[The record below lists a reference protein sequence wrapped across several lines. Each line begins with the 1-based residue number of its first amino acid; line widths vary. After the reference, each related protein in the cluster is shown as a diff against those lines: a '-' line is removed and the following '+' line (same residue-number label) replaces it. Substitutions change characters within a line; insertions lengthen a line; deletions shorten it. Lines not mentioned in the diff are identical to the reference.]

1 MVWQK
6 LNTIQ
11 CNASFASEFEIYQS
25 SFSLDNWTGSTG
37 QHVRQS
43 CFGHIFADNI
53 GDVDDDDIDN
63 DGDGDNAE
71 NSGSGSDGDG
81 DNICGGK

>member
-1 MVWQK
+1 M
-6 LNTIQ
+6 
-11 CNASFASEFEIYQS
+11 
-25 SFSLDNWTGSTG
+25 DNWTVSTAG
-37 QHVRQS
+37 QYVRQS

-53 GDVDDDDIDN
+53 GDVDDIVDDDADDDIDN

-71 NSGSGSDGDG
+71 NSGSDGDG